1 MMIVRDRVR
10 PGGRRR
16 SSRVDPAATRA
27 ARARLTAAGRVDVGG
42 RRVPAAACEARLANR
57 AAPKTDGRSVCA
69 KEAVAMR
76 SFATVLV

>member
-42 RRVPAAACEARLANR
+42 RRVPAAACEARL
-57 AAPKTDGRSVCA
+57 
-69 KEAVAMR
+69 
-76 SFATVLV
+76 